1 MLAKLCKYCKLMPPK
16 YRVGGLCSNI
26 QVVSCICSPPMQFML
41 CMRLTI
47 MMTATAFWKNCS
59 FVGGEH
65 LLKGGIF
72 PGAYSICICSCI
84 LFQFF
89 IDMHCVPLY
98 CSGLEEL
105 ENAGLQYLDSVF
117 SEPGRSGAL
126 LICGLASSSGSGCG
140 KSSLAKLLCKS
151 ASRPPYC
158 AHVSMIDCTSLRG
171 RV

>member
-1 MLAKLCKYCKLMPPK
+1 
-16 YRVGGLCSNI
+16 
-26 QVVSCICSPPMQFML
+26 
-41 CMRLTI
+41 
-47 MMTATAFWKNCS
+47 MMTAAAFWKNCS
-59 FVGGEH
+59 SVGGER

-72 PGAYSICICSCI
+72 SGAYGICVCSFSCN
-84 LFQFF
+84 FF

-117 SEPGRSGAL
+117 SEPGGSGAL

-151 ASRPPYC
+151 ASRLPYC
-158 AHVSMIDCTSLRG
+158 AHISMIDCTTLRG

>member
-1 MLAKLCKYCKLMPPK
+1 MYM
-16 YRVGGLCSNI
+16 
-26 QVVSCICSPPMQFML
+26 F
-41 CMRLTI
+41 
-47 MMTATAFWKNCS
+47 
-59 FVGGEH
+59 
-65 LLKGGIF
+65 
-72 PGAYSICICSCI
+72 I

-151 ASRPPYC
+151 ASRLPYC
-158 AHVSMIDCTSLRG
+158 AHISMIDCTTLRG

>member
-1 MLAKLCKYCKLMPPK
+1 
-16 YRVGGLCSNI
+16 
-26 QVVSCICSPPMQFML
+26 
-41 CMRLTI
+41 

-59 FVGGEH
+59 FALPSLTPRNCG
-65 LLKGGIF
+65 LKRGVSVCSKGAFWELTVYVYVHSLAIF
-72 PGAYSICICSCI
+72 Y
-84 LFQFF
+84 F
-89 IDMHCVPLY
+89 DMHCVPLY

-151 ASRPPYC
+151 ASRLPYC
-158 AHVSMIDCTSLRG
+158 AHISMIDCTSLRG
-171 RV
+171 KL

>member
-1 MLAKLCKYCKLMPPK
+1 M
-16 YRVGGLCSNI
+16 GGGVCSNI
-26 QVVSCICSPPMQFML
+26 QLVSCICSPRHAVHVTHEIDNHDD
-41 CMRLTI
+41 C
-47 MMTATAFWKNCS
+47 CS
-59 FVGGEH
+59 FLEELQLCWGRAFAQRGH
-65 LLKGGIF
+65 IFRSLRYMCMFILLQF
-72 PGAYSICICSCI
+72 
-84 LFQFF
+84 FF
-89 IDMHCVPLY
+89 IDVHCVPLY

-151 ASRPPYC
+151 ASRLPYC
-158 AHVSMIDCTSLRG
+158 AHISMIDCTTLRG

>member
-1 MLAKLCKYCKLMPPK
+1 MYVHSLA
-16 YRVGGLCSNI
+16 I
-26 QVVSCICSPPMQFML
+26 
-41 CMRLTI
+41 
-47 MMTATAFWKNCS
+47 
-59 FVGGEH
+59 
-65 LLKGGIF
+65 
-72 PGAYSICICSCI
+72 
-84 LFQFF
+84 FF

-117 SEPGRSGAL
+117 SEPGGSGAL

-151 ASRPPYC
+151 ASRLPYC
-158 AHVSMIDCTSLRG
+158 AHISMIDCTTLRG